1 MNFQDWNVV
10 SWDKRGEKNKNES
23 KKTYINNQIRQN
35 NVISQLKNKS
45 LNSNKIDVPNIRKI
59 DNEEDTF
66 ILPKVTLNISKK
78 IAQLRCE
85 KKLTQKEFAFKL
97 NLPEKIIKDY
107 ENGNSIVNPNILNK
121 MEKLLGK
128 IR

>member
-45 LNSNKIDVPNIRKI
+45 LKLI
-59 DNEEDTF
+59 E
-66 ILPKVTLNISKK
+66 ILFQVLCS
-78 IAQLRCE
+78 
-85 KKLTQKEFAFKL
+85 
-97 NLPEKIIKDY
+97 
-107 ENGNSIVNPNILNK
+107 
-121 MEKLLGK
+121 
-128 IR
+128 